1 LNVGKQHFE
10 QKAEKISF
18 LSKALSRTDQNDGQN
33 IDQVNRVNKANQQS
47 LRSPISLYG
56 FDISIGN
63 IRQF

>member
-33 IDQVNRVNKANQQS
+33 IDQVNRVHQQS